1 MASRR
6 ESMLM
11 IRITRLPE
19 YTPVTGGDGAGAVE
33 LLDDD
38 RAEDA
43 LIIAQKTLTTPSG
56 IGKAGPGFPPHSQ
69 LAKLVRL
76 SNSYIRS
83 ALTEQPL

>member
-1 MASRR
+1 MPIFSELFMIVINELRSSLHTKRRSCMASRR

-19 YTPVTGGDGAGAVE
+19 YTPVTGGDDAGAVE

-43 LIIAQKTLTTPSG
+43 
-56 IGKAGPGFPPHSQ
+56 
-69 LAKLVRL
+69 
-76 SNSYIRS
+76 
-83 ALTEQPL
+83 

>member
-43 LIIAQKTLTTPSG
+43 LIIAQKTLTTPLLRPLFG
-56 IGKAGPGFPPHSQ
+56 LGLPPQSQ
-69 LAKLVRL
+69 V
-76 SNSYIRS
+76 STYI
-83 ALTEQPL
+83 

>member
-43 LIIAQKTLTTPSG
+43 LIIAQKTLTTPKRHRKSRSRISTALP
-56 IGKAGPGFPPHSQ
+56 IG
-69 LAKLVRL
+69 
-76 SNSYIRS
+76 
-83 ALTEQPL
+83 